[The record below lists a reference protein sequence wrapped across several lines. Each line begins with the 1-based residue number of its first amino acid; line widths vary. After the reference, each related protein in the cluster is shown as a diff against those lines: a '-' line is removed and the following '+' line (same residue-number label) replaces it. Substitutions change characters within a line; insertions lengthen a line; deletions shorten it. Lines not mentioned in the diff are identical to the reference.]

1 MTTQT
6 QISRPD
12 EVRWRAFLKF
22 MALFYLFFFPFY
34 FGAGHIA
41 AGTRDTYGLYWSW
54 ERDIP
59 LVPWMIWPY
68 LTLFSLFLLPLFHMS
83 AAQIATLSRQ
93 STATLVIAG
102 TVFLLVP
109 THLGFA
115 PVIVEDIHQPLFGL
129 LAKVDTPH
137 NLVPSLHVAFS
148 TLILLGCAEQA
159 PLSLA
164 RVYLF
169 WLLIMSASTILV
181 HQHHIFDVI
190 SGLVLALL
198 MRRIFPLGSS

>member
-1 MTTQT
+1 
-6 QISRPD
+6 
-12 EVRWRAFLKF
+12 

-41 AGTRDTYGLYWSW
+41 ANTRDTFGLYWSW

-59 LVPWMIWPY
+59 LIPWMIWPY
-68 LTLFSLFLLPLFHMS
+68 LTLFSLFLLPLFHMG
-83 AAQIATLSRQ
+83 AGQISMLSRQ

-102 TVFLLVP
+102 AVFLLAP

-115 PVIVEDIHQPLFGL
+115 PVVVEDLHQPLFGL

-148 TLILLGCAEQA
+148 ALILLGCAGRSS
-159 PLSLA
+159 PSLA
-164 RVYLF
+164 RAYLL
-169 WLLIMSASTILV
+169 WLVIMSVSTVLV
-181 HQHHIFDVI
+181 HIT
-190 SGLVLALL
+190 
-198 MRRIFPLGSS
+198 SSMW